1 MGANLLKNITYNTY
15 ISPPKPD
22 ETGVLRN
29 PVVANTEL
37 RETHHLGCK
46 TVWESFEINLL
57 KNRHKN
63 NFIGYRKK
71 IKKDLLEKK
80 YSWITY
86 EQANEILLN
95 FSRGLNVLNLCP

>member
-15 ISPPKPD
+15 ISPSKPD

-71 IKKDLLEKK
+71 IFLDNIRT
-80 YSWITY
+80 S
-86 EQANEILLN
+86 QRN
-95 FSRGLNVLNLCP
+95 FAQFFPRIKCS